1 MSSKSYKREMKL
13 KVAKEAIRPEN
24 THMEHIIAE
33 KYGIMP
39 WTVTRWKKEY
49 LEAGEEAF
57 KRSVR
62 EIQQEKERAE
72 LKQEV
77 EILKKAAA
85 FLANVKHE

>member
-39 WTVTRWKKEY
+39 WTCLLYT
-49 LEAGEEAF
+49 
-57 KRSVR
+57 SD
-62 EIQQEKERAE
+62 
-72 LKQEV
+72 
-77 EILKKAAA
+77 AAD
-85 FLANVKHE
+85 E

>member
-39 WTVTRWKKEY
+39 WTVTR
-49 LEAGEEAF
+49 
-57 KRSVR
+57 
-62 EIQQEKERAE
+62 
-72 LKQEV
+72 
-77 EILKKAAA
+77 
-85 FLANVKHE
+85 

>member
-49 LEAGEEAF
+49 LEALEDMLIRC
-57 KRSVR
+57 K
-62 EIQQEKERAE
+62 
-72 LKQEV
+72 
-77 EILKKAAA
+77 
-85 FLANVKHE
+85 